1 MDAAQ
6 HKFEEKQGQLIEIKN
21 SVDPKVLKIVTTVAI
36 VSIAL
41 TMRKQARIAAHFAQE
56 SIRLQKIAL
65 EAYNIPT

>member
-6 HKFEEKQGQLIEIKN
+6 QKFDKVETTFVAQ
-21 SVDPKVLKIVTTVAI
+21 VDPKVLKIVTTVAV